1 MKKIKNKDSYKTKK
15 EFISDICYFC
25 NAPCCKENFVP
36 LTDKE
41 VKSKKY
47 DAVYESIF
55 NLETK
60 KITAGYYLRRKKDGS
75 CIYLNKFDL
84 CTIWRERP
92 LACRV
97 YVCEK
102 LKKSWTIYIKVEIAI
117 KNFWCISTHNHSR

>member
-1 MKKIKNKDSYKTKK
+1 MKKIKNKDSYKKK

-47 DAVYESIF
+47 DVVYESIF

-92 LACRV
+92 LACRI

-102 LKKSWTIYIKVEIAI
+102 LKKS
-117 KNFWCISTHNHSR
+117 